1 MISINK
7 RIICSIGLLQ
17 EGSTQKGKHYHFI
30 IVARAIAVYFFSKE
44 TSRNKKIKQGILNQY
59 TSTIELLKLACK
71 PSKMPLQVKP

>member
-30 IVARAIAVYFFSKE
+30 IVARAIAVDFFSKSQQE
-44 TSRNKKIKQGILNQY
+44 DKAGDPEPIHFDDRATKTG
-59 TSTIELLKLACK
+59 
-71 PSKMPLQVKP
+71 LQAE